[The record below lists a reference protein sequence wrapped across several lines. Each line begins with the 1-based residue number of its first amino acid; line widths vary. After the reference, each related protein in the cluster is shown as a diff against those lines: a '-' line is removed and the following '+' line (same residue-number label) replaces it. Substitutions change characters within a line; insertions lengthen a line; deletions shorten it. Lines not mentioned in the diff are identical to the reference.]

1 MKKIIF
7 ILLFLPLSAGADA
20 PATTCPVG
28 YITIASD
35 NVTQIAT
42 TCPMGYIAVGTAKS
56 CLSDDYI
63 GGCYMYAPAG
73 MSYTDDTG
81 TYEFTDACVMTD

>member
-7 ILLFLPLSAGADA
+7 ILLFFPLSVVADV
-20 PATTCPVG
+20 PSTSCPIG
-28 YITIASD
+28 YIKIESD
-35 NVTQIAT
+35 NITKIAT
-42 TCPMGYIAVGTAKS
+42 TCPIGYVAVGTAKS

-73 MSYTDDTG
+73 VSYTDDTG
-81 TYEFTDACVMTD
+81 TYEFTDACPMS